1 MFDLFRKRQRLMM
14 LVLLVLV
21 FPAFVFWGISGYD
34 GMIGREPPLA
44 TVGGQP
50 ITQREFFDAQRQQLE
65 RLRQMLGGSAD
76 PKLFDTPQAR
86 IELLE
91 GLISQRVIAQE
102 SVARRVYVGDAQLRE
117 AILSI
122 PGLKRDDG
130 SFDSER
136 YKALLGQQNLS
147 VAGFEAQ
154 LRGDLALQAL
164 PESVQSTAIVSRTVL
179 DRIAAMQEERRE
191 VRELRFAAEAFA
203 SRVVLTDEQIATYYE
218 TNSSAFETT
227 ESARIEF
234 VVLDREALAARI
246 QVGSEDLRSYY
257 DQNRGRFG
265 TAEERRASHILVKAG
280 PQARAT
286 AEALLEKL
294 KADPS
299 RFEALAKS
307 SSDDPGSAGQGGDLG
322 FFGRDM
328 MVKPFA
334 DAAFAMKE
342 GELRGPIETEDGQH
356 IIRLTGIRAA
366 TEKPFEAV
374 RAEIEREVR
383 IQQAARQYAEAA
395 ESFTNT
401 VYEQPDSLK
410 PAADK
415 YGLQIGNADSV
426 GRTPAPD
433 AAPGSPLASARLLAA
448 VFGEDALRN
457 KRNTE
462 AIEIAPGRLAAA
474 RVVEHRPA
482 QRKPLAEVRDAVR
495 ERVLKQE
502 SAKLAKQA
510 GEARL
515 AELTAGKGNAS
526 EFAPVR
532 RIGRGDP
539 AGLAQA
545 VVDAAF
551 RLPSDA
557 VPAYAGVDLGGQG
570 YAIVLLAKVE
580 PPTEAQIA
588 QRRSVLESQLGR
600 LLSQQEVVDYVDA
613 LKARSRVTRNAD
625 RLVRASD
632 SR

>member
-50 ITQREFFDAQRQQLE
+50 ITQREFDDAQRQQLE
-65 RLRQMLGGSAD
+65 RLRQMLGGGAD
-76 PKLFDTPQAR
+76 PKLFDTPEAR
-86 IELLE
+86 TELLD
-91 GLISQRVIAQE
+91 GLIAQRAVALE
-102 SVARRVYVGDAQLRE
+102 SVARRVHVSDAQLRE
-117 AILSI
+117 AILSL

-130 SFDSER
+130 SFDADR

-147 VAGFEAQ
+147 AAGFEAQ

-164 PESVQSTAIVSRTVL
+164 PESVQATAIVPRAVL
-179 DRIAAMQEERRE
+179 DRIATMQEERRE
-191 VRELRFAAEAFA
+191 VRELRFSAESFAA
-203 SRVVLTDEQIATYYE
+203 RVTPTDEQIASYYE
-218 TNSSAFETT
+218 TNASAFETA
-227 ESARIEF
+227 ESARIEY

-257 DQNRGRFG
+257 DQNRTRFG
-265 TAEERRASHILVKAG
+265 TPEERRASHILTKAG
-280 PQARAT
+280 PQAKAN
-286 AEALLEKL
+286 AEALFDKL
-294 KADPS
+294 KTDPG
-299 RFEALAKS
+299 RFEALARS

-322 FFGRDM
+322 FFGRGM

-334 DAAFAMKE
+334 DAVFSMKE
-342 GELRGPIETEDGQH
+342 GELRGPIETEFGQH
-356 IIRLTGIRAA
+356 IIRLTGIRPA

-383 IQQAARQYAEAA
+383 VQLAARQFAEAA

-415 YGLQIGNADSV
+415 YGLPILSADSV
-426 GRTPAPD
+426 GRAPAPD

-462 AIEIAPGRLAAA
+462 ATEIAPGRLAAA
-474 RVVEHRPA
+474 RVVEYRPA
-482 QRKPLAEVRDAVR
+482 QRKPLAEVRDTVR
-495 ERVLKQE
+495 ERVVRQE

-515 AELTAGKGNAS
+515 AELKGGKVDESG
-526 EFAPVR
+526 FAPAR
-532 RIGRGDP
+532 RISRGDP
-539 AGLAQA
+539 AGLAPA
-545 VVDAAF
+545 VLEAAF
-551 RLPSDA
+551 RLASDT
-557 VPAYAGVDLGGQG
+557 VPAYTGIDLGAQG
-570 YAIVLLAKVE
+570 YAVVLLAKVE

-588 QRRSVLESQLGR
+588 QRRAALESQLGR

-613 LKARSRVTRNAD
+613 LKARSQVTRNVG
-625 RLVRASD
+625 RLVRTSD

>member
-50 ITQREFFDAQRQQLE
+50 ITQREFDDAQRQQLD
-65 RLRQMLGGSAD
+65 RLRQMLGGAAD
-76 PKLFDTPQAR
+76 PKLFDTPEAR
-86 IELLE
+86 TELLE
-91 GLISQRVIAQE
+91 GLIAQRAIALE
-102 SVARRVYVGDAQLRE
+102 SVARRVHVGDAQLRE

-130 SFDSER
+130 SFDADR

-147 VAGFEAQ
+147 AAGFEAQ

-164 PESVQSTAIVSRTVL
+164 PESVQATAIVPRTVL

-191 VRELRFAAEAFA
+191 VRELRFAAESFA
-203 SRVVLTDEQIATYYE
+203 ARVAPTDEQIAAYYE
-218 TNSSAFETT
+218 TNASAFETT
-227 ESARIEF
+227 ESARIEY

-257 DQNRGRFG
+257 EQNRGRFG
-265 TAEERRASHILVKAG
+265 TPEERRASHILVKAG
-280 PQARAT
+280 PQAKAT
-286 AEALLEKL
+286 AEALFEKL
-294 KADPS
+294 KANPGG
-299 RFEALAKS
+299 FEALARS

-322 FFGRDM
+322 FFGRGM

-334 DAAFAMKE
+334 DAVFSMKE
-342 GELRGPIETEDGQH
+342 GELRGPIETEFGQH

-366 TEKPFEAV
+366 TEKPFEVV

-383 IQQAARQYAEAA
+383 VQQAARQFAEAA

-415 YGLQIGNADSV
+415 YGLPIVGADSV
-426 GRTPAPD
+426 GRAPAPD
-433 AAPGSPLASARLLAA
+433 AAAGSPLASARLLAA
-448 VFGEDALRN
+448 LFGEDALRN

-462 AIEIAPGRLAAA
+462 AVEIAPGRLAAA
-474 RVVEHRPA
+474 RVVEYRPA
-482 QRKPLAEVRDAVR
+482 QRKPLAEVREAVR
-495 ERVLKQE
+495 ERVLRQE
-502 SAKLAKQA
+502 SAKLARQA

-515 AELTAGKGNAS
+515 AELRGGQGDAS
-526 EFAPVR
+526 GFSSAR
-532 RIGRGDP
+532 RVSRGDP
-539 AGLAQA
+539 AGLPPT
-545 VVDAAF
+545 VLDAAF
-551 RLPSDA
+551 RLPGDT
-557 VPAYAGVDLGGQG
+557 VPAYTGVDLGAQG

-588 QRRSVLESQLGR
+588 QRRAALESQLGR
-600 LLSQQEVVDYVDA
+600 LLSQQETVDYVDA
-613 LKARSRVTRNAD
+613 LKARSQVTRNVD
-625 RLVRASD
+625 RLVRTSD
-632 SR
+632 PR